1 MAACSGP
8 FERLWSEYQNTGDQS
23 IRAELAERFLPLL
36 LPIAKKVRRA
46 MGDHPELDELLSA
59 GTIGVLEAC
68 QRFDPTRG
76 VRFGTFCRWRAL
88 GAMYDDQQKDDWATG
103 AIRLKAQRL
112 KAAREELRAAL
123 GRRPSD
129 DELADALS
137 IGRAE
142 VAEIRRLARKPR
154 SLSGDATDPTDPR
167 LSSDV
172 AEDSRGDP
180 VRVLLATE
188 ARSLLLEALKRLPG
202 KQRHAL
208 LLYYF
213 ERLNMAQVG
222 LVLGISES
230 RVSQLHKEALATL
243 LRRLGRRRNE
253 LLAAFARE

>member
-8 FERLWSEYQNTGDQS
+8 FERLWSEYQNTGDES

-36 LPIAKKVRRA
+36 VPIAKKVRRA
-46 MGDHPELDELLSA
+46 MDNHPELDELLSA
-59 GTIGVLEAC
+59 GTLGVLQAC

-88 GAMYDDQQKDDWATG
+88 GAMYDDQRKDQWATG
-103 AIRLKAQRL
+103 AMRQKAQRL
-112 KAAREELRAAL
+112 RAAREELQATL
-123 GRRPSD
+123 GHRPSD
-129 DELADALS
+129 AELAAALS

-142 VAEIRRLARKPR
+142 VADIRRHGRRPR
-154 SLSGDATDPTDPR
+154 SLSGDGSDPTDPR

-172 AEDSRGDP
+172 AEDRRGDP
-180 VRVLLATE
+180 VRVLLAAE
-188 ARSLLLEALKRLPG
+188 ARSLLLEALKRLPE

-243 LRRLGRRRNE
+243 LRRLGRRRDE
-253 LLAAFARE
+253 LLVAFATE